1 MTGCGDAGE
10 EWRPLGIKLS
20 IMQTRKRILL
30 AAGLAG
36 VALIA
41 GFFVAFRGR
50 DLVAGREDAL
60 LGMRPVANGFAVVE
74 LFTSEGCSSCPSA
87 DALVAAVQKENKDQ
101 PVYILAFHVDYWDR
115 LGWKD
120 AFSDAAYSD
129 RQRAYAGWLGLSS
142 IYTPQVVVNGRKEF
156 VGSDAVKLR
165 QAISSGLQETPKA
178 MVSLGEVKLTGNV
191 VRWQAHA
198 EGAGRGVSLLVAV
211 VERQAETKVKAGEN
225 GGKTLSHVQ
234 IVRSLVTMRLDE
246 KGNGSGQLEW
256 PAGVDVKDGEVIALV
271 QDQGSGQII
280 AATRAV
286 AGQ

>member
-1 MTGCGDAGE
+1 
-10 EWRPLGIKLS
+10 
-20 IMQTRKRILL
+20 MQTRKRFLL

-36 VALIA
+36 VALVA

-50 DLVAGREDAL
+50 DLTAGQEDRL
-60 LGMRPVANGFAVVE
+60 LGMRSEASGFAVVE

-87 DALVAAVQKENKDQ
+87 DALVATVQKENKDQ

-129 RQRAYAGWLGLSS
+129 RQRAYASWLRLSS

-156 VGSDAVKLR
+156 VGSDAGQLR
-165 QAISSGLQETPKA
+165 QAISNGLKETTKARVSLSGLELSGGQ
-178 MVSLGEVKLTGNV
+178 LNF
-191 VRWQAHA
+191 QAHA
-198 EGAGRGVSLLVAV
+198 EGAGQGVGLLVAV
-211 VERQAETKVKAGEN
+211 VERQAVTKVKAGEN

-234 IVRSLVTMRLDE
+234 IVRSFVTLRPDG
-246 KGNGSGQLEW
+246 KGNGSGHLEW
-256 PAGVDVKDGEVIALV
+256 PAGVDVKDGEVIALL
-271 QDQGSGQII
+271 QDQGNGQIV

-286 AGQ
+286 VGE